1 MMSFLIFQRV
11 KSQLKKENIILK
23 EKLFFDFENK
33 KLIIDNKPI
42 SLQLIDIQNFI
53 KTYEQLKDVITVE
66 LTTSKITITYKDGT
80 STTF

>member
-11 KSQLKKENIILK
+11 KSQLKKENIVLK
-23 EKLFFDFENK
+23 EKLFFDFENRK
-33 KLIIDNKPI
+33 IIIDNKPI
-42 SLQLIDIQNFI
+42 SLQLIDIQKFI

-66 LTTSKITITYKDGT
+66 LTASKIIITYKDGT